1 MRRLRALWLRR
12 TMRFRV
18 TTVTT
23 VVTLAV
29 LIGMAVVSSGMIG
42 PLLVRSADA
51 ELSAS
56 LDAATER
63 VRAGLAPFAP
73 SPNIQ
78 VRVLDT
84 AGEPVDGGG
93 AIDLGPQDIRVLK
106 AGTPV
111 LRAQDA
117 PPARWLG
124 TVVSAPDGT
133 QRLVVTGTG
142 IVGYAAAHGEALNW
156 LVIAAL
162 LVAVAVA
169 GSTWLA
175 VRSSLRPVERMRVAA
190 GRLTTGRR
198 LPLPEAHDE
207 LRSLAGALNALLARR
222 DEATD
227 RLRRFT
233 GDAAHEL
240 RSPVASIRVQAEV
253 AVTHPDPDLSQEVL
267 ADVVRES
274 ERLSALVDGL
284 LALARADAGEV
295 PAAEAIDLV
304 IATKDAVGR
313 CQDSGPTIQ
322 VHLPPAPCWAF
333 AAPSEVDLV
342 LDNLLRNAVRHARA
356 RVTVTVMAS
365 SKTVRLVVD
374 DDGHGIA
381 EEHRARVFDRFY
393 RIQDDR
399 ARSSGG
405 TGLGL
410 ALVAEV
416 VRRRGG
422 AVRVSDSPEGGARFQ
437 VVWRVAR

>member
-1 MRRLRALWLRR
+1 MRKLRALWLRR

-23 VVTLAV
+23 VVTLAI
-29 LIGMAVVSSGMIG
+29 LIGLAVVSSRMIG

-56 LDAATER
+56 LKSATEG
-63 VRAGLAPFAP
+63 VQAGLAPSAP

-78 VRVLDT
+78 VRVMDT
-84 AGEPVDGGG
+84 AGTPVDGGG
-93 AIDLGPQDIRVLK
+93 AVDLGPQDIRVLK
-106 AGTPV
+106 SGTPV
-111 LRAQDA
+111 LREQDA
-117 PPARWLG
+117 PPVRWLG
-124 TVVSAPDGT
+124 TVVSTPDGT

-142 IVGYAAAHGEALNW
+142 IVGYAAAHGEALYW
-156 LVIAAL
+156 LVVAAL

-190 GRLTTGRR
+190 GRLAAGRR

-253 AVTHPDPDLSQEVL
+253 AVTHPDPELSQEVL

-295 PAAEAIDLV
+295 PPAEAVDLV
-304 IATKDAVGR
+304 IATKDAVAR
-313 CQDSGPTIQ
+313 CGDSTVQ
-322 VHLPPAPCWAF
+322 THLPLTPCWVF

-356 RVTVTVMAS
+356 RVTVTVLAS
-365 SKTVRLVVD
+365 SKTIRLVVD

-393 RIQDDR
+393 RVQDDR

-422 AVRVSDSPEGGARFQ
+422 VVRVSESPEGGARFQ